1 VSGKPKIFAN
11 NLGGSGGVSASG
23 VGCTT
28 DEGGGLGG
36 GAVAFGICGFVMGV
50 LDEIGDDMG
59 DDIGEDMGVDR
70 GEDMSFPSESE
81 LIS

>member
-1 VSGKPKIFAN
+1 
-11 NLGGSGGVSASG
+11 
-23 VGCTT
+23 
-28 DEGGGLGG
+28 LGG

-50 LDEIGDDMG
+50 SDEIGDDMG